1 MVPEAWLL
9 RLAVW
14 VDCEG
19 ARVHLLPGTLEGG
32 ERWTMSGGEVHAHRE
47 VTIIRGGQV
56 HAHREVRS

>member
-47 VTIIRGGQV
+47 V
-56 HAHREVRS
+56 RSSGADRCMHIGR